1 MTDFPLLQFGLGVT
15 PCVEI
20 GLATDDEIAAVTN
33 DLAVDGDVRRQIDDW
48 HLVAIRNRV
57 IPQVTLHLIGRYQPL
72 RRLISSP
79 VVALAT
85 DRRRAKTLNSIY
97 QLADPAT
104 EPPPPEAL
112 ARVAARM
119 ILRASGSIA
128 GDIARIS
135 GDVGHA

>member
-1 MTDFPLLQFGLGVT
+1 MTVQLLRFGLGEE
-15 PCVEI
+15 PSVEI

-48 HLVAIRNRV
+48 HLIAIRIRPV
-57 IPQVTLHLIGRYQPL
+57 QQITLHLIGRYQPL

-85 DRRRAKTLNSIY
+85 DRRRAKTLNSVY

-104 EPPPPEAL
+104 ESLPAEAL

-119 ILRASGSIA
+119 ILRASGGIA

-135 GDVGHA
+135 GEFGHA